1 MYSNLEKLLVKA
13 ATGQCF
19 DDEFEAVMKVYGSDF
34 DSSLLKTQLC
44 IMESRLKSEK
54 TITLSTIKEFITTLG
69 EARSLLSE
77 VVKLVSLVLVM
88 PATNATSERSF
99 SALRRVKTYLRGSM
113 KQSRLNHLMV
123 LHVHRELTDNL
134 DLIACSNDF
143 VVNNEHRFRV
153 FGKFC

>member
-1 MYSNLEKLLVKA
+1 MN
-13 ATGQCF
+13 
-19 DDEFEAVMKVYGSDF
+19 VYGSDF
-34 DSSLLKTQLC
+34 DSSLLNTQLC
-44 IMESRLKSEK
+44 ILQSRLESEQSI
-54 TITLSTIKEFITTLG
+54 TISTIKEFLTSLG

-77 VVKLVSLVLVM
+77 VVKLVSPVLVM
-88 PATNATSERSF
+88 PATNAISERSF

-134 DLIACSNDF
+134 NLIACANDF
-143 VVNNEHRFRV
+143 VANNEHRFRV